1 MPTCGVR
8 SGLLGL
14 PAEQA
19 PVLVH
24 AAVLVHVAVRR
35 MAAGDAAPSVATR
48 RLIATR
54 WVGAAMP
61 LLATPLRLT
70 PRTPWQV
77 GS

>member
-1 MPTCGVR
+1 MP
-8 SGLLGL
+8 GL

-19 PVLVH
+19 SVFVH

-35 MAAGDAAPSVATR
+35 MAAGDAAPSAVTR

-61 LLATPLRLT
+61 WLATQLRLT
-70 PRTPWQV
+70 PCSPWQV